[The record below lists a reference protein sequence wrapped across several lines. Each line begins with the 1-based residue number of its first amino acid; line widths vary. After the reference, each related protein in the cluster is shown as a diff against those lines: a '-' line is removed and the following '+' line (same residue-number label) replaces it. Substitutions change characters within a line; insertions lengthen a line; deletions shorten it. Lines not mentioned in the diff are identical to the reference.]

1 MLALLLITTSSW
13 LGAHE
18 SQVLSKVLNRCPM
31 ECLVL
36 SPWEEETR
44 LRKAEQLL
52 RGLTGGNDSQ
62 QQKWSPH
69 TMYLIVLLEHLPSL
83 GIIWDQRW
91 GVGFQRECGCHL
103 NHLLC
108 SPSGILSRVTAVGA
122 TFL

>member
-52 RGLTGGNDSQ
+52 RGLTGGNDRASNRNG
-62 QQKWSPH
+62 PH
-69 TMYLIVLLEHLPSL
+69 IPCT
-83 GIIWDQRW
+83 
-91 GVGFQRECGCHL
+91 
-103 NHLLC
+103 
-108 SPSGILSRVTAVGA
+108 
-122 TFL
+122 